1 MGIDFNSFRSN
12 FLNAMKNVANEVTKD
27 GKIDNGVEIASAK
40 HVQSAFKA
48 DLEKVTQP
56 IGDAFVKTTKADD
69 KKAENEVTLADLTA
83 LLDDPEL
90 NIDRVNQLIAEKP
103 VSKAT
108 TEKLAGKNKVDE
120 NGKEMLALASKSDDV
135 DASKLAFYSTMPAD
149 FASNTIGVIS
159 SFDNAKDANL
169 AGMIQNSYDE

>member
-27 GKIDNGVEIASAK
+27 GKINNGVEIASAK

-90 NIDRVNQLIAEKP
+90 NIDRSEERRV
-103 VSKAT
+103 
-108 TEKLAGKNKVDE
+108 
-120 NGKEMLALASKSDDV
+120 GKECRSRWS
-135 DASKLAFYSTMPAD
+135 
-149 FASNTIGVIS
+149 
-159 SFDNAKDANL
+159 
-169 AGMIQNSYDE
+169 